1 MSIDSL
7 VTSGPVL
14 LAAPVAAAAGLLSFA
29 SPCVLPLVPGYL
41 SYVAGMS
48 GADAVAAQEAA
59 EPVADELSGEVA
71 VGAGGTAVLVRP
83 QVRVRAARRGR
94 AVLGAV
100 LFVLGFTVVFV
111 SYGAAFGGIGKH
123 LIRHQRGVDQVLGVV
138 TIAMGLAFAGVFSRF
153 SFANREWRWH
163 RLPAPGLIGAPLLGV
178 LFAIGWTPCIGP
190 TLAAVNGLAFDSATA
205 GRGAVLSATYSLGLG
220 VPFVLVAIAVRRATG
235 ALTILRRH
243 ARTLMMIG
251 GLLLVVVGV
260 LEVTGAWNDA
270 VLRLREIAPNYTPA
284 I

>member
-48 GADAVAAQEAA
+48 AADVVAEQEQ
-59 EPVADELSGEVA
+59 PLPTGEDVE

-83 QVRVRAARRGR
+83 AIRAGSPRRGK

-100 LFVLGFTVVFV
+100 LFVLGFTAVFV
-111 SYGAAFGGIGKH
+111 SYGVAFGGIGRH
-123 LIRHQRGVDQVLGVV
+123 LALHQRGVDQVLGIV
-138 TIAMGLAFAGVFSRF
+138 TIAMGLAFAGVFARF

-163 RLPAPGLIGAPLLGV
+163 RLPAPGLAGAPLLGV

-190 TLAAVNGLAFDSATA
+190 TLAAVQGLAFDSATA
-205 GRGAVLSATYSLGLG
+205 GRGAVLSAAYSLGLG
-220 VPFVLVAIAVRRATG
+220 IPFVLVAIALRRATG
-235 ALTILRRH
+235 TLAILRRH
-243 ARTLMMIG
+243 ARTLMVIG
-251 GLLLVVVGV
+251 GVLLVVVGV
-260 LEVTGAWNDA
+260 LEITGTWNDA
-270 VLRLREIAPNYTPA
+270 VLRLRDIAPNYTPA

>member
-1 MSIDSL
+1 
-7 VTSGPVL
+7 
-14 LAAPVAAAAGLLSFA
+14 
-29 SPCVLPLVPGYL
+29 VPGEIEM
-41 SYVAGMS
+41 G
-48 GADAVAAQEAA
+48 G
-59 EPVADELSGEVA
+59 
-71 VGAGGTAVLVRP
+71 GGTAVLVRP
-83 QVRVRAARRGR
+83 QIQARTPRRGK

-100 LFVLGFTVVFV
+100 LFVLGFTAVFV

-123 LIRHQRGVDQVLGVV
+123 LIQHQRGVDQVLGVV
-138 TIAMGLAFAGVFSRF
+138 TIAMGLAFAGLFSRF
-153 SFANREWRWH
+153 TFANREWRWH

-235 ALTILRRH
+235 ALAVLRRH

-260 LEVTGAWNDA
+260 LEITGTWNDA
-270 VLRLREIAPNYTPA
+270 VLRLRDIAPNYTPA
-284 I
+284 L

>member
-48 GADAVAAQEAA
+48 GADAVAAAQA
-59 EPVADELSGEVA
+59 PVSAADEVEL
-71 VGAGGTAVLVRP
+71 GAGGTAVLVRP
-83 QVRVRAARRGR
+83 TIQARAPRRGK

-100 LFVLGFTVVFV
+100 LFVLGFTAVFV
-111 SYGAAFGGIGKH
+111 SYGAAFGGVGRH
-123 LIRHQRGVDQVLGVV
+123 LTPHQRGVDQVLGVA
-138 TIAMGLAFAGVFSRF
+138 TIAMGLAFAGIFSRF

-163 RLPAPGLIGAPLLGV
+163 RLPAPGLAGAPLLGV

-190 TLAAVNGLAFDSATA
+190 TLAAVQG
-205 GRGAVLSATYSLGLG
+205 
-220 VPFVLVAIAVRRATG
+220 
-235 ALTILRRH
+235 
-243 ARTLMMIG
+243 
-251 GLLLVVVGV
+251 
-260 LEVTGAWNDA
+260 
-270 VLRLREIAPNYTPA
+270 
-284 I
+284 

>member
-48 GADAVAAQEAA
+48 GADAVAAQEPV
-59 EPVADELSGEVA
+59 EPVTAADDIEVSG
-71 VGAGGTAVLVRP
+71 GGTAVLVRP
-83 QVRVRAARRGR
+83 QIRAPAPRRGR

-100 LFVLGFTVVFV
+100 LFVLGFTLVFV
-111 SYGAAFGGIGKH
+111 SYGAAFGGIGRH
-123 LIRHQRGVDQVLGVV
+123 LTLHQRGVDQVLGVV

-163 RLPAPGLIGAPLLGV
+163 RLPAPGLAGAPLLGV

-190 TLAAVNGLAFDSATA
+190 TLAAVQGLAFDSATA
-205 GRGAVLSATYSLGLG
+205 GRGAVLSAAYSLGLG
-220 VPFVLVAIAVRRATG
+220 VPFVLVAVAVRRATG
-235 ALTILRRH
+235 TLAGLRRH
-243 ARTLMMIG
+243 ARTLMVIG
-251 GLLLVVVGV
+251 GLLLVIVGV
-260 LEVTGAWNDA
+260 LEVTGTWNDA
-270 VLRLREIAPNYTPA
+270 VLRLRDIAPNYTPA
-284 I
+284 L

>member
-1 MSIDSL
+1 MSLDSL

-48 GADAVAAQEAA
+48 AADVVAEQEQ
-59 EPVADELSGEVA
+59 PLPSGEDVDEVE

-83 QVRVRAARRGR
+83 AIRAGSPRRGK

-100 LFVLGFTVVFV
+100 LFVLGFTAVFV
-111 SYGAAFGGIGKH
+111 SYGVAFGGIGRH
-123 LIRHQRGVDQVLGVV
+123 LALHQRGVDQVLGIV
-138 TIAMGLAFAGVFSRF
+138 TIAMGLAFAGVLSRF

-163 RLPAPGLIGAPLLGV
+163 RLPAPGLAGAPLLGI

-190 TLAAVNGLAFDSATA
+190 TLAAVQGLAFDSATA
-205 GRGAVLSATYSLGLG
+205 GRGALLSAAYSLGLG
-220 VPFVLVAIAVRRATG
+220 IPFVLVAIALRRATG
-235 ALTILRRH
+235 TLAILRRH
-243 ARTLMMIG
+243 ARTLMLIG
-251 GLLLVVVGV
+251 GLLLIVVGV
-260 LEVTGAWNDA
+260 LEVTGTWNDA
-270 VLRLREIAPNYTPA
+270 VLRLRDIAPNYTPA

>member
-48 GADAVAAQEAA
+48 GADAVAAQDQSTTTAGDVE
-59 EPVADELSGEVA
+59 

-83 QVRVRAARRGR
+83 QVQLRAPRRGT

-111 SYGAAFGGIGKH
+111 SYGAAFGGIGRH
-123 LIRHQRGVDQVLGVV
+123 LTLHQRGVDQVLGVV
-138 TIAMGLAFAGVFSRF
+138 TIAMGLAFAGMFSRL

-163 RLPAPGLIGAPLLGV
+163 RLPAPGLAGAPLLGV

-190 TLAAVNGLAFDSATA
+190 TLAAVQGLAFDSATA
-205 GRGAVLSATYSLGLG
+205 GRGAVLSAAYSLGLG
-220 VPFVLVAIAVRRATG
+220 VPFVIVAIALRRATG
-235 ALTILRRH
+235 TLAGLRRH
-243 ARTLMMIG
+243 ARTLMLVG
-251 GLLLVVVGV
+251 GLLLVVVGI
-260 LEVTGAWNDA
+260 LEVTGTWNDA
-270 VLRLREIAPNYTPA
+270 VLRLRDIAPNYTPA
-284 I
+284 L

>member
-48 GADAVAAQEAA
+48 GADAVAAQDA
-59 EPVADELSGEVA
+59 PVSVPDEVEV
-71 VGAGGTAVLVRP
+71 GSGGTAVLVRP
-83 QVRVRAARRGR
+83 QLRVPTPRRGK

-100 LFVLGFTVVFV
+100 LFVLGFTAVFV

-123 LIRHQRGVDQVLGVV
+123 LIQHQRGVDQVLGIV
-138 TIAMGLAFAGVFSRF
+138 TIVMGLAFAGLFSRF
-153 SFANREWRWH
+153 TFANREWRWH

-220 VPFVLVAIAVRRATG
+220 VPFVLVAVAVRRATG
-235 ALTILRRH
+235 ALAILRRH

-260 LEVTGAWNDA
+260 LEITGTWNDA
-270 VLRLREIAPNYTPA
+270 VLRLRDIAPNYTPA
-284 I
+284 L